1 MWPIISFE
9 CTQLK
14 SSKWSFLTFFI
25 LFENFRC
32 TLVFNQFV
40 FLQFFTDSFLASTL
54 TFFAPDVNSKG
65 SYSNFKDAPRDNS
78 YKYCTNPQNTV
89 SVINIM
95 RCRDAYEKF
104 VILPYINSHQT
115 KIYIKCN
122 VWTKMNHCLTFPSE
136 ERTKK

>member
-1 MWPIISFE
+1 MWPII
-9 CTQLK
+9 L
-14 SSKWSFLTFFI
+14 KWSFLTFII

-32 TLVFNQFV
+32 NLVLNQFG

-54 TFFAPDVNSKG
+54 TSFAPDVNSKG
-65 SYSNFKDAPRDNS
+65 SYSNFKDASRDNS
-78 YKYCTNPQNTV
+78 YKYCTNLQNTV
-89 SVINIM
+89 SVINIL
-95 RCRDAYEKF
+95 RYCDAYAKF

-115 KIYIKCN
+115 KIYITCN

>member
-1 MWPIISFE
+1 MAYHLKMIILNFHYTFWKFSLQPCFKPIWF
-9 CTQLK
+9 
-14 SSKWSFLTFFI
+14 SSI
-25 LFENFRC
+25 
-32 TLVFNQFV
+32 
-40 FLQFFTDSFLASTL
+40 FTDSFLASTL

-65 SYSNFKDAPRDNS
+65 SYSNFKDASRDNS
-78 YKYCTNPQNTV
+78 YRYCTNLQNTV

-95 RCRDAYEKF
+95 RYRDAYAKF

-115 KIYIKCN
+115 KIYITCN